1 LLGRLIRSA
10 LTVALATSIGFVA
23 PPPAVAAYPV
33 AATTAEPAAEV
44 VVLVHGLGRTR
55 ISMMAL
61 EWVLEREG
69 YEVLNWGYSSTCC
82 TIDELADELA
92 EDLRRADVASRERVH
107 FVGHSLGNIIV
118 RSLLADGL
126 AIPTG
131 RVVMLAPPN
140 QGAERANRFAPAIGW
155 LLRPLP
161 EITTTGRSVPR
172 LLQLPPGVEVGV
184 IAGRHDGKVR
194 VSESHLPGESDHV
207 TVPSAHTFIMLRSDV
222 HRLVLDFLREGRFR
236 RAGPETLPAHLP
248 RAG

>member
-1 LLGRLIRSA
+1 LLGRLFRSA
-10 LTVALATSIGFVA
+10 LTVALVTSLAFVA
-23 PPPAVAAYPV
+23 PTAAAADTAVPAIADPP
-33 AATTAEPAAEV
+33 AEV

-69 YEVLNWGYSSTCC
+69 YDVLNWGYSSTCC

-92 EDLRRADVASRERVH
+92 EELRRADVASRGRVH

-118 RSLLADGL
+118 RSLLADRPS
-126 AIPTG
+126 IPMG

-140 QGAERANRFAPAIGW
+140 QGAERANRYAPAIGW

-161 EITTTGRSVPR
+161 EITTSGRSVPR

-184 IAGRHDGKVR
+184 IAGRHDGKVS
-194 VSESHLPGESDHV
+194 VSESHLTGERDHV
-207 TVPSAHTFIMLRSDV
+207 TVPSAHTFIMFRSDV
-222 HRLVLDFLREGRFR
+222 HRLVLDFLREGRFQR
-236 RAGPETLPAHLP
+236 VSPETLPPHLP